1 MNINVSD
8 KVYMKSD
15 EPKVGDFFVVTRKNG
30 HQTAYM
36 IASSGYGSASLVNM
50 SSGASGNYLGANVY
64 EVVQNFL
71 KIYEKEKIKANPI
84 TGYFFVKA
92 HESKL
97 SVERTFGYKNM
108 EDDV

>member
-15 EPKVGDFFVVTRKNG
+15 SPKIGDFFVVARKNG
-30 HQTAYM
+30 SQTAYL
-36 IASSGYGSASLVNM
+36 IASNGFGNIQLVNM
-50 SSGASGNYLGANVY
+50 NSGSSGHFKGTSI
-64 EVVQNFL
+64 EETITNFFEF
-71 KIYEKEKIKANPI
+71 YDNEKIIANPI

-97 SVERTFGYKNM
+97 SVERTFGYQNL
-108 EDDV
+108 EDDI

>member
-8 KVYMKSD
+8 NVYMKSD
-15 EPKVGDFFVVTRKNG
+15 SPKIGDFFVVARKNG

-36 IASSGYGSASLVNM
+36 IASNGFGSVQLVNM
-50 SSGASGNYLGANVY
+50 NSGASGNYRGTSIQETIVNFF
-64 EVVQNFL
+64 EV
-71 KIYEKEKIKANPI
+71 YEKEKIKTNPI
-84 TGYFFVKA
+84 TGYFFVKSY
-92 HESKL
+92 ESKL